1 MLSRVSPFRDP
12 WIEGYLHLPMAY
24 RSLSRLSSALS
35 AKASTL
41 RSLQLDQMLFSK
53 LRHIALCHL
62 AGFVSLFYI
71 DVTRYP
77 RMSCYISF
85 LQTFDTLRFLIQYS
99 VFKVQIRNLRFRLE
113 ECSAFF
119 RMIYF
124 ILVGL
129 SGLEPPTSRLSGVRS
144 NRLSYKPPKA
154 FRFLRGILAATC
166 FPMPSPA

>member
-1 MLSRVSPFRDP
+1 
-12 WIEGYLHLPMAY
+12 MAY

-99 VFKVQIRNLRFRLE
+99 VFKVQTRNLRFRNGDGGIRTLDPLLARQVL
-113 ECSAFF
+113 SQLSYTP
-119 RMIYF
+119 I
-124 ILVGL
+124 L
-129 SGLEPPTSRLSGVRS
+129 SGTHLLSHAVS
-144 NRLSYKPPKA
+144 S
-154 FRFLRGILAATC
+154 IVSSAA
-166 FPMPSPA
+166 

>member
-99 VFKVQIRNLRFRLE
+99 VFKVQTRNLRFRSGDGGIRTLDPLL
-113 ECSAFF
+113 A
-119 RMIYF
+119 RQ
-124 ILVGL
+124 VL
-129 SGLEPPTSRLSGVRS
+129 SQ
-144 NRLSYKPPKA
+144 LSYTP
-154 FRFLRGILAATC
+154 INLAATC